1 MNPEARRF
9 LTRQYLAHLAR
20 SSKPIIVGPYR
31 SEVGFEG
38 LYWVPFLRWFVK
50 TYRIDAARLS
60 CVTRGGAAVLYGL
73 PSVDLYRLRSV
84 ETVRLENQY
93 DWQGTKLQKQTAM
106 TPWDRD
112 VLREAAARLLGRGEP
127 YHVLH
132 PSWMYWALAPFW
144 DEQRG
149 LSYLTSMTDYEPIVG
164 IPPVS
169 QVLPAQYVAMKWYDR
184 VTWPAQDA
192 QVQQFI
198 GNLVSLVGASTKIVL
213 LTGALECDDHVDVL
227 VKHPSIVTLPSVP
240 PEQNLLQQI
249 QVLSKATA
257 FLGPYG
263 GMAQL
268 ALRMGIPSASFYKAF
283 GGTAHSHLS
292 LSLILSKR
300 TKVPFLVGSI
310 EDVESWRRLVSLP
323 IAPPLPAA
331 TCEVVGAG

>member
-1 MNPEARRF
+1 MTPETRRF
-9 LTRQYLAHLAR
+9 LTKTYLAHLAR
-20 SSKPIIVGPYR
+20 SSKPIILGPYR
-31 SEVGFEG
+31 SELGFEA
-38 LYWVPFLRWFVK
+38 LYLIPFLRWFVK
-50 TYRIDAARLS
+50 TYKIDPKRLH

-84 ETVRLENQY
+84 DTVRLENQY

-112 VLREAAARLLGRGEP
+112 VMREAAARLLGRGEK

-149 LSYLTSMTDYEPIVG
+149 MAYLASMTDYEPITG
-164 IPPVS
+164 IPPLL
-169 QVLPAQYVAMKWYDR
+169 QPLPAQYVAMKWYDR
-184 VTWPAQDA
+184 VTWPGQDP
-192 QVQQFI
+192 QVQQCMA
-198 GNLVSLVGASTKIVL
+198 NLVSIVGASTKVVL
-213 LTGALECDDHVDVL
+213 LTSAPDCDDHVDIL
-227 VKHPSIVTLPSVP
+227 IKHPSVMTLPAVP

-249 QVLSKATA
+249 QVLSKASA

-283 GGTAHSHLS
+283 GGTANAHLS

-310 EDVESWRRLVSLP
+310 EDAQSWQRLVSVP
-323 IAPPLPAA
+323 VA
-331 TCEVVGAG
+331 TPQLQSVSV